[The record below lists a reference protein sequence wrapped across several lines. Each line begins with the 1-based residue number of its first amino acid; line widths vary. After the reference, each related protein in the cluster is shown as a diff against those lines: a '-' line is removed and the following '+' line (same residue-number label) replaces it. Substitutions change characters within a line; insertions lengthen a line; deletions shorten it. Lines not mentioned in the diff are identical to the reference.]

1 MEFLGIS
8 PIELIAILVIVFLV
22 MGPKDLV
29 KIGGTLGRA
38 LRSLRT
44 SDTWRAVQD
53 ASRQLRELPDS
64 LAKQAGIE
72 EIEKLQ
78 QDLNADLKE
87 QKKALQD
94 IDRQITAWTRT
105 PDPLSQK
112 NKPQEPEK
120 PNGEAS

>member
-8 PIELIAILVIVFLV
+8 PVELIAILVILFLV
-22 MGPKDLV
+22 MGPQDLV

-53 ASRQLRELPDS
+53 ASRQLRDLPDS

-78 QDLNADLKE
+78 QDLKSDLKE
-87 QKKALQD
+87 QKKALDD

-105 PDPLSQK
+105 PAPLSQK

-120 PNGEAS
+120 SNGEES